1 MRTTIPVCWCGLPAL
16 GSGRVECRTYNISLQ
31 KGAKGERNNNS
42 AGKQHGKARAEQV
55 QVENKKGEKDPSPS
69 KGSKSQGKHKGWSTK
84 GEHKAKGH
92 R

>member
-1 MRTTIPVCWCGLPAL
+1 MQKLQHLSLAFLVAALMALPAAA
-16 GSGRVECRTYNISLQ
+16 Q